1 MESILK
7 ENLASLK
14 NLAQQQK
21 SLNIKA
27 ISQKKKKKKKN
38 PINPNLTQST
48 EFYFFYLFFKARP
61 FKNLKQN

>member
-27 ISQKKKKKKKN
+27 ISQKKKKK
-38 PINPNLTQST
+38 TQSI
-48 EFYFFYLFFKARP
+48 
-61 FKNLKQN
+61 QI

>member
-27 ISQKKKKKKKN
+27 ISQKKKKKN